1 MPSTFF
7 GLNIATSGMNA
18 YNMGLNTTA
27 HNISNRNT
35 KGYSKQSVE
44 QKAGIP
50 LSLRTSYG
58 MLGTGVEV
66 TDIVSSRDDYY
77 DYKYRKSNS
86 VYGKLFKE
94 KNTTNIYAKTF
105 IIKGNFF
112 LVSLIFKIS
121 YNPIIA
127 SKDINTAK
135 ALPPINNKGTNKAIK
150 IIALR
155 ILFFIISSN
164 HNYNKYNIKYFF
176 LQEKKATNVA

>member
-44 QKAGIP
+44 QKAGIQ

-66 TDIVSSRDDYY
+66 TDTGFTVYDTRIGEYAGVSC
-77 DYKYRKSNS
+77 NS
-86 VYGKLFKE
+86 AD
-94 KNTTNIYAKTF
+94 TTYHY
-105 IIKGNFF
+105 
-112 LVSLIFKIS
+112 L
-121 YNPIIA
+121 
-127 SKDINTAK
+127 
-135 ALPPINNKGTNKAIK
+135 AIG
-150 IIALR
+150 
-155 ILFFIISSN
+155 
-164 HNYNKYNIKYFF
+164 
-176 LQEKKATNVA
+176 E

>member
-86 VYGKLFKE
+86 VYGRYSTLDHYLQD
-94 KNTTNIYAKTF
+94 IQGY
-105 IIKGNFF
+105 
-112 LVSLIFKIS
+112 L
-121 YNPIIA
+121 Y
-127 SKDINTAK
+127 SKDAESGGI
-135 ALPPINNKGTNKAIK
+135 TNEIGRASC
-150 IIALR
+150 R
-155 ILFFIISSN
+155 
-164 HNYNKYNIKYFF
+164 
-176 LQEKKATNVA
+176 ERV

>member
-58 MLGTGVEV
+58 MLICRIFR
-66 TDIVSSRDDYY
+66 DI
-77 DYKYRKSNS
+77 
-86 VYGKLFKE
+86 
-94 KNTTNIYAKTF
+94 F
-105 IIKGNFF
+105 IQRMQSPAVLPMHWMI
-112 LVSLIFKIS
+112 SLR
-121 YNPIIA
+121 P
-127 SKDINTAK
+127 
-135 ALPPINNKGTNKAIK
+135 
-150 IIALR
+150 
-155 ILFFIISSN
+155 
-164 HNYNKYNIKYFF
+164 
-176 LQEKKATNVA
+176 

>member
-66 TDIVSSRDDYY
+66 TGYCQQ
-77 DYKYRKSNS
+77 
-86 VYGKLFKE
+86 
-94 KNTTNIYAKTF
+94 
-105 IIKGNFF
+105 
-112 LVSLIFKIS
+112 
-121 YNPIIA
+121 P
-127 SKDINTAK
+127 
-135 ALPPINNKGTNKAIK
+135 
-150 IIALR
+150 
-155 ILFFIISSN
+155 
-164 HNYNKYNIKYFF
+164 
-176 LQEKKATNVA
+176 